1 MTNDIYQYE
10 IRATDIRDVKWPRED
25 RSGSLKK
32 KRQRVQSPSLQ
43 SLSPQ
48 ESLRI
53 RLDNKSTI
61 FQNLNGAVGDVS
73 ISDDAYP
80 KVKNTAYGTEPIVIH
95 GNGPSKVSSR
105 A

>member
-1 MTNDIYQYE
+1 M
-10 IRATDIRDVKWPRED
+10 
-25 RSGSLKK
+25 
-32 KRQRVQSPSLQ
+32 
-43 SLSPQ
+43 
-48 ESLRI
+48 
-53 RLDNKSTI
+53 
-61 FQNLNGAVGDVS
+61 GDVS